1 MGKKYTLLLFLISL
15 IYVAFGLVTSVIG
28 VIIDKFQTQYHVSL
42 QVAAFLP
49 FAFYLAYGL
58 FSIPFGLLMD
68 KISARLVLFIGMILL
83 TLGCFLLYLCNN
95 YIVVIL
101 MIFFIGIGVTAI
113 QTAGNPFIREL
124 DAPKRYT
131 ANLTIIIGIGALG
144 YAFSPILVPIF
155 QDHGFSWRIVYLL
168 FGIINLVLLGALTFV
183 KFPAV
188 KILDEEK
195 IELHTITFLLKNPII
210 ITYALGIL
218 LYVAA
223 EVGTSSY
230 IIIFLSKV
238 HHVEANCSFWQT
250 NSFWR
255 TAFPSIGALIV
266 ALFWLFQALGR
277 LVMGFL
283 MKFYRPRTIFIV
295 HSAGTCIAVLIAIF
309 APKII
314 SLAMFALVGYF
325 TSVLFTSIFSGA
337 IQSFDKYHGT
347 ISGILCTAVVG
358 GGLGGLLVGFIG
370 DISDLRTAMIFNV
383 LAFLYVFGLSV
394 FGKGNVNG
402 LNEYESSH

>member
-1 MGKKYTLLLFLISL
+1 MEKKYTLLLFLISL

-58 FSIPFGLLMD
+58 FSIPFGILMD
-68 KISARLVLFIGMILL
+68 KISARLVLFIGMVLL
-83 TLGCFLLYLCNN
+83 TSGCFLLYLCNN

-101 MIFFIGIGVTAI
+101 MIFLIGIGVTAI

-168 FGIINLVLLGALTFV
+168 FGIINLLLLGALTLV
-183 KFPAV
+183 KFPLV
-188 KILDEEK
+188 KILDEER
-195 IELHTITFLLKNPII
+195 IELHSIIFLLKDPII
-210 ITYALGIL
+210 ITYSLGLL

-230 IIIFLSKV
+230 IIVFLSKV
-238 HHVEANCSFWQT
+238 HNVEANCSFWET

-277 LVMGFL
+277 LIMGFL
-283 MKFYRPRTIFIV
+283 MKFYLPRTIFIV
-295 HSAGTCIAVLIAIF
+295 HSAGTCITILIAIF

-337 IQSFDKYHGT
+337 VQSFDKYHGT

-402 LNEYESSH
+402 TKLI

>member
-295 HSAGTCIAVLIAIF
+295 HSAGTCITILIAIF

-402 LNEYESSH
+402 LNEYEYSH

>member
-295 HSAGTCIAVLIAIF
+295 HSAGTCITILIAIF